1 MSKTMEKI
9 KANLH
14 QDIDKATTKELEK
27 IYSSLKNVLETF
39 HRDSSLK
46 NLCDLFENIFR
57 SKKAKCLQFV
67 NDIYDSKDKLTNEEK
82 DKLRKALLD
91 ISNIHRTFIENII
104 SLLGAT

>member
-27 IYSSLKNVLETF
+27 IYSSLKNVLKTF
-39 HRDSSLK
+39 DRDSSLK
-46 NLCDLFENIFR
+46 NLCDFFKNIFR

-67 NDIYDSKDKLTNEEK
+67 NDIYCLQ
-82 DKLRKALLD
+82 KACQHSSYYHYYFVMLD
-91 ISNIHRTFIENII
+91 
-104 SLLGAT
+104 